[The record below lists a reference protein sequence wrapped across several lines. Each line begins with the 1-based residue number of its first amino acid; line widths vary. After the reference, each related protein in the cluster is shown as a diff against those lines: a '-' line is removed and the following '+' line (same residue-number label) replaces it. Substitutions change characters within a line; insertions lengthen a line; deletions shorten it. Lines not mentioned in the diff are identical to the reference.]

1 MARLVWQ
8 TLKQLFAPNQY
19 LSRWGK
25 IMLVVGQTFCALL
38 FWCFSSSSFVPAFP
52 KVLAAFGDL
61 WANRG
66 LSHELAT
73 SFLLIMES
81 IFWMTTISLFL
92 IYLTAMQFF
101 RTIVKSLSALRFLS
115 PVGLILLF
123 TVFIHDGHKIKVD
136 LLAFNMAVFFIPS
149 ILREIDLIQGQKYNL
164 GRTLR
169 MSEWR
174 IVREVTIRGQLH
186 KIIDAVQVN
195 GAMGYMMLTMVEKV
209 SRSEGG
215 VGIMLQDM
223 EKFLSMNQ
231 IWAIQLS
238 LVLMGFVTID
248 VVGNLIKR
256 RLSPQAFMK
265 LERR

>member
-1 MARLVWQ
+1 
-8 TLKQLFAPNQY
+8 
-19 LSRWGK
+19 
-25 IMLVVGQTFCALL
+25 
-38 FWCFSSSSFVPAFP
+38 
-52 KVLAAFGDL
+52 
-61 WANRG
+61 
-66 LSHELAT
+66 
-73 SFLLIMES
+73 
-81 IFWMTTISLFL
+81 
-92 IYLTAMQFF
+92 
-101 RTIVKSLSALRFLS
+101 
-115 PVGLILLF
+115 
-123 TVFIHDGHKIKVD
+123 
-136 LLAFNMAVFFIPS
+136 
-149 ILREIDLIQGQKYNL
+149 
-164 GRTLR
+164 